1 MSKNKLTGSS
11 SLSIDNAPK
20 TKEEKLGL
28 IDSPEYQTKS
38 FRLSVETIEILEEL
52 TDRFCKEANFKIAM
66 GKVVE
71 IAIFNIRDKSLKEL
85 LEK

>member
-1 MSKNKLTGSS
+1 MSKLTGNN

-20 TKEEKLGL
+20 REEKLGL

-38 FRLSVETIEILEEL
+38 FRLSMETIDILEEL
-52 TDRFCKEANFKIAM
+52 TDRFCAEANFKIAM

-71 IAIFNIRDKSLKEL
+71 IAIFNIRDKSLKDL
-85 LEK
+85 L